1 MEASGIDW
9 KAIAVKQREE
19 YLAAQAEAKALAQ
32 QEIFENA
39 QEEEALTLD
48 DAGVVF
54 EESYIPEEEE
64 EAVEIETQVVEETA
78 VEDEKTSVEN
88 DWKKRLVLRKRNS
101 VSKV

>member
-64 EAVEIETQVVEETA
+64 EAVEIEHKWLKKLLL
-78 VEDEKTSVEN
+78 KT
-88 DWKKRLVLRKRNS
+88 KKLL
-101 VSKV
+101 